1 MKYALLALIWL
12 TWCYVHSVLIS
23 LTVTGY
29 LKHRLGDRFRYY
41 RVVYNGLALSTLIPV
56 ALYAYSIRSEPL
68 FSWEGYWR
76 IGQVLLLAASLFLFV
91 AGGRHYDGLTF
102 LGLRQLRD
110 RSSCTGLTETCEL
123 NTRGVL
129 GAVRHPWY
137 AGGLLLIWAQKMDP
151 PLFIMSLVLSVYFV
165 IGALLE
171 ERKLTR
177 IYGQVYRDYQQEVS
191 MFFPFKWIKKKF
203 DGRPSP

>member
-12 TWCYVHSVLIS
+12 TWCFLHSALIS

-29 LKHRLGDRFRYY
+29 LKHCLGDRLRYY

-76 IGQVLLLAASLFLFV
+76 IGQVLLLAASLFLFL
-91 AGGRHYDGLTF
+91 AGGRNYDGLTF

-137 AGGLLLIWAQKMDP
+137 AGGMMIIWARDLDVSAMITNII
-151 PLFIMSLVLSVYFV
+151 LTVYFIV
-165 IGALLE
+165 GTLLE
-171 ERKLTR
+171 ERKLS
-177 IYGQVYRDYQQEVS
+177 IEFPEAYKEYQQRVS
-191 MFFPFKWIKKKF
+191 MFFPYQWLKSKLKN
-203 DGRPSP
+203 